1 MLYRW
6 FVQKH
11 ATELGLQGWVRNLPD
26 GMSVEVV
33 AEGQRTQLQALV
45 WLLKRGPLGARV
57 EEVNLQWSP
66 PTGRYSGF
74 RILY

>member
-1 MLYRW
+1 MLFRR

-11 ATELGLQGWVRNLPD
+11 AAELGLQGWVRNLPD
-26 GMSVEVV
+26 GVSVEVV

-45 WLLKRGPLGARV
+45 ELLKRGPLGARV
-57 EEVNLQWSP
+57 QEVNLQWSP
-66 PTGRYSGF
+66 PTGNYRGF